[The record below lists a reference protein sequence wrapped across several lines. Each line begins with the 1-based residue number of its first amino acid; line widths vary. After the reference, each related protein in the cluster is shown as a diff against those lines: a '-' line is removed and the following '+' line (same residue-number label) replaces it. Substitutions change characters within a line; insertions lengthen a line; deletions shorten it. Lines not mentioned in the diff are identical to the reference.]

1 MLNLF
6 LHEILS
12 MFFIMIMLISFY
24 IIGNIM
30 ILLILFMFLL
40 ALSDLCIIKLVF
52 FMRDFFFEVIT
63 WITIKYFY

>member
-1 MLNLF
+1 
-6 LHEILS
+6 
-12 MFFIMIMLISFY
+12 MLISFY